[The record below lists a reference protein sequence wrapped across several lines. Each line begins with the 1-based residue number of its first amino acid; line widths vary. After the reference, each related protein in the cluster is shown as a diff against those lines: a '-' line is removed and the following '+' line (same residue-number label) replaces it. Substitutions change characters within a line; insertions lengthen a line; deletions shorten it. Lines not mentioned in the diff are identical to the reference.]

1 MNAQERAATAVMEEW
16 LSHPQELGK
25 KPAKLEIAGEFDL
38 HYYIFKFKKSVL
50 GSWKVA
56 VVFFGC
62 NITAIILRI
71 TAYPILMRSD
81 CIRTDKFYEKQEP
94 TELCLPDRE
103 ALVQRL
109 LENKFKPAEDGG
121 YRRKK
126 FSFLKDTINYYVRI
140 TEDTSIAN
148 ALRREVDHCERARI
162 KPNNLCILLLVYMD
176 EVGECER
183 KEIKEFGKRFIIA
196 EMMAVSKLSVTFLAI
211 AVDSRNS
218 MGYFVDIKKRNLS
231 LYSYGCKMVKR
242 LFLSCNI
249 SNPF

>member
-1 MNAQERAATAVMEEW
+1 MTDKEEKDLGMKKAKVMAIFEAILCFMAFSSLGVGMVLQKNGVSEE
-16 LSHPQELGK
+16 
-25 KPAKLEIAGEFDL
+25 
-38 HYYIFKFKKSVL
+38 IFMPTVL
-50 GSWKVA
+50 

-81 CIRTDKFYEKQEP
+81 CIRMDKFYEKQEP

-126 FSFLKDTINYYVRI
+126 FSFLKNTINYHVRI

-196 EMMAVSKLSVTFLAI
+196 EMMAAPKLSVTFLAI
-211 AVDSRNS
+211 AVDSRNN
-218 MGYFVDIKKRNLS
+218 MGYFMNIKKRNLS

>member
-16 LSHPQELGK
+16 LSHQQELGK

-81 CIRTDKFYEKQEP
+81 CIRMDKFYEKQEP